1 VLGLSDNDVLAVQH
15 LARAGRMTPSELGRE
30 LGLTSGGTTALIQR
44 LERAGH
50 LTREPHPTD
59 RRSVRLTLTPEVARR
74 ATEALAP
81 MVQAI
86 DALADAL
93 PPADRET
100 VARFLEEVATL
111 SERHADELAR
121 LAVDGDAAAPALTVP
136 SVWA

>member
-1 VLGLSDNDVLAVQH
+1 VLGLADNDVLAVQH

-59 RRSVRLTLTPEVARR
+59 RRSVRLTLTPEIARR
-74 ATEALAP
+74 ATDALAP

-86 DALADAL
+86 DALTEAL
-93 PPADRET
+93 PAADRAT
-100 VARFLEEVATL
+100 VARFLEHVAAV
-111 SERHADELAR
+111 SEAHADELAR
-121 LAVDGDAAAPALTVP
+121 LAADGDGGAPALTVP